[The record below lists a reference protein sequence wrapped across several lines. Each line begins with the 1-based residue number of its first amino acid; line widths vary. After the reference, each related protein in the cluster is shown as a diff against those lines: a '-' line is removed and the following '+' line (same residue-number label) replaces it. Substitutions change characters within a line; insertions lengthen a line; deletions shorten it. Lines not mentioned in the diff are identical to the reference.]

1 MPRPGFVYILASK
14 PNGTLYIG
22 VTSDLVQRM
31 QEHRDGAVEG
41 FTKRYDVHR
50 LVHIEQYDDIREA
63 VERERRLKRWNR
75 AWKLDLIRTSNPTW
89 RDLVEDLAQL
99 RW

>member
-1 MPRPGFVYILASK
+1 MPRSGFVYILASK

-22 VTSDLVQRM
+22 VTSDLMQRM

-41 FTKRYDVHR
+41 FTKRYGVHR
-50 LVHIEQYDDIREA
+50 LVHVEPYEDIHDA
-63 VERERRLKRWNR
+63 IERERRLKRWNR
-75 AWKLDLIRTSNPTW
+75 AWKLDLIRASNPTW
-89 RDLVEDLAQL
+89 QDLVEDLAQL